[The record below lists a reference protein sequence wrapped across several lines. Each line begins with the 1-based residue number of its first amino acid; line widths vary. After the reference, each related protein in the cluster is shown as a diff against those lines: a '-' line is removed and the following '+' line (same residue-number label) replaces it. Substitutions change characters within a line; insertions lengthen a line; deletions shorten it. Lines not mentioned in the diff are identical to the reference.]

1 MPAPID
7 ERIVDALQAGLAL
20 HLSQADAYEAQA
32 AHFQRWGY
40 PGLASRWSD
49 YAADERHHEALCLQR
64 LEFFDVAPD
73 MSHDAIEWPRHD
85 FLGILD
91 QNYATDST
99 AAETERAGYL
109 AANEVGD
116 VDTAKIFAE
125 LLHGSE
131 AGMAEIEAI
140 RSVIS
145 QIGLDNYLA
154 GQMTAGS

>member
-1 MPAPID
+1 MPAPLS
-7 ERIVDALQAGLAL
+7 ESIVEALQAGLAL
-20 HLSQADAYEAQA
+20 HLSQAEAYEAQA
-32 AHFQRWGY
+32 EHFERWGY
-40 PGLASRWSD
+40 PGLAKSWKE
-49 YAADERHHEALCLQR
+49 YAAEERHHEALCLQR

-73 MSHDAIEWPRHD
+73 MAHDVIEWPRHD

-91 QNYATDST
+91 QNYQTDSM

-109 AANEVGD
+109 AANEIGD

-131 AGMAEIEAI
+131 TGMAEIEAT

-145 QIGLDNYLA
+145 QCGLDNFLA
-154 GQMTAGS
+154 GMTTAGG

>member
-1 MPAPID
+1 MPSPLNEQII
-7 ERIVDALQAGLAL
+7 EALQAGLAL
-20 HLSQADAYEAQA
+20 HLSQAEAYEAQA
-32 AHFQRWGY
+32 VHFERWGY
-40 PGLASRWSD
+40 PGLAKSWRE
-49 YAADERHHEALCLQR
+49 YAAEERQHEALCLQR

-73 MSHDAIEWPRHD
+73 MAHETIEWPRHD

-91 QNYATDST
+91 QNYATDSM

-109 AANEVGD
+109 AANEIGD

-131 AGMAEIEAI
+131 DGMAHIEAI

-145 QIGLDNYLA
+145 QIGIDNYLA
-154 GQMTAGS
+154 GFTTASG